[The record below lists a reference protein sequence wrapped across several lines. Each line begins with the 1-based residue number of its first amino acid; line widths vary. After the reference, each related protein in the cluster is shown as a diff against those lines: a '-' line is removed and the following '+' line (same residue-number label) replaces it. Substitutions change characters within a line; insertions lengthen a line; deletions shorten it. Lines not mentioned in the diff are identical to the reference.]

1 MTRNLY
7 LGAVLDPAIAAATPE
22 ALFNA
27 AGQILK
33 EVEHNDF
40 PVRAE
45 GLAEEI
51 LEQKP
56 DLVGLQEVALWRT
69 GPVNPEV
76 LDDGPSATTVKYDY
90 LQELLDELNA
100 GGTQYE
106 VVVVQPEFDFEVP
119 AEHGWESAPT
129 STAA

>member
-40 PVRAE
+40 PTRAK
-45 GLAEEI
+45 GLARRSSNE
-51 LEQKP
+51 KP

-69 GPVNPEV
+69 APPNPGV
-76 LDDGPSATTVKYDY
+76 LTTGPSATTVKYDY
-90 LQELLDELNA
+90 LQELLGRAQLGRHAVRNRRR
-100 GGTQYE
+100 
-106 VVVVQPEFDFEVP
+106 P
-119 AEHGWESAPT
+119 ARVRFRGSRQHGWES
-129 STAA
+129 